1 MTATITPVRVA
12 VCPETPD
19 GIGYEVKR
27 VFPNWAS
34 AQRGRADLGAI
45 NPQAYEPYTAGLCA
59 GEPFDAPEDYQRAT
73 FDPTR
78 PPRSWADGERSGSTG
93 LPPPCDGLYPD
104 GYGQAAAH
112 AQLEAAVGEGEAC
125 SATGCVLKR
134 DEP

>member
-34 AQRGRADLGAI
+34 AQRGKADLGAI
-45 NPQAYEPYTAGLCA
+45 NPQAFEPYTAGLCA
-59 GEPFDAPEDYQRAT
+59 GEPFDAPEVVEIA
-73 FDPTR
+73 
-78 PPRSWADGERSGSTG
+78 ERGGVQLQFTSDACHA
-93 LPPPCDGLYPD
+93 LPPNCDGLYPD

-125 SATGCVLKR
+125 SATGCVLRR